1 MAGFAAALGGV
12 GNAVQQ
18 YGQQMR
24 GILEQRRDLF
34 ASLAQQRAQE
44 EPDRDMRDQWTQ
56 AAAGALS
63 GQDFGKILPKLIK
76 AHDTHQASTQAL
88 GQLAQ
93 QVVGGQPQQ
102 APPPPSTGSGIPGG
116 IQPVAQPP
124 ADQPGQFTSLLTR
137 GLTPTPPV
145 AAQPASNPTAEPQGP
160 IQAPAAP
167 APAPAVLAAPI
178 TPVPTA
184 PVEPIGGSA
193 PTDPRAMRAQIIQD
207 AHTAYQMATPAMRPM
222 IEAEMKSKLDALAP
236 FEQFAQKKAQFEE
249 FSNTPEFKALPPA
262 IQTAYRAQ
270 AFSLAPVNLP
280 QGALVPNKFQSTADT
295 LDPAVKTQFGI
306 PPDYKGPVTISK
318 NRMDGSILDVVPGN
332 PGIGLITNAD
342 GTQSYTLKTPGSSA
356 GVAPGTVTDFKSG
369 GVDAQGHPIF
379 INPFHPNLN
388 FTGTGVNP
396 GFIPSQSTT
405 TTQTPGQLPTTSHV
419 VKTKGGTTGPITA
432 ITGGAASPA
441 IRAVTGSSPSP
452 AAVATDPLTAEKY
465 KEWTA
470 GGPAPTGKD
479 LSAVQMYAQAN
490 VLPTPNAMS
499 ATGQKNLQA
508 IDTVLQQ
515 IKDIKDAMEEKKL
528 QNDESRGYY
537 SDYLK
542 YTHAGEATPLQDLWT
557 KMNFEGI
564 RSAAAALAGV
574 NSRALPIINR
584 AFEHVPNPQA
594 SLTHLPD
601 TPKLMYG
608 KLKSMEDMLTKGRQD
623 ILNDEKK
630 SGVVTNGPTPIVAAP
645 MTPIIGKTYT
655 QSDVDAAVKS
665 HPGMTTDQIDKA
677 FKDKGYIKK

>member
-1 MAGFAAALGGV
+1 MAGFAAALGG
-12 GNAVQQ
+12 AAAPLQQ

-44 EPDRDMRDQWTQ
+44 ETDPDMRDQWTQ

-93 QVVGGQPQQ
+93 QVVGSQPQQ

-116 IQPVAQPP
+116 IQPVAPP
-124 ADQPGQFTSLLTR
+124 ADQSGLASLMAPAPQPAL
-137 GLTPTPPV
+137 PV
-145 AAQPASNPTAEPQGP
+145 AAQPASNPIAGPQGP

-167 APAPAVLAAPI
+167 VPAPAALAAPI
-178 TPVPTA
+178 APVPTA

-280 QGALVPNKFQSTADT
+280 QGALVPNKTQSTVGS
-295 LDPAVKTQFGI
+295 LPPEIKKQFGLDGL
-306 PPDYKGPVTISK
+306 PDTFPITLSK
-318 NRMDGSILDVVPGN
+318 NRLDNTIIDAVPGN
-332 PGIGLITNAD
+332 PGVSVTTDQNGNQHFVQKIA
-342 GTQSYTLKTPGSSA
+342 GTDA

-369 GVDAQGHPIF
+369 GVDLQGHPIF
-379 INPFHPNLN
+379 INPFNPSLN

-419 VKTKGGTTGPITA
+419 VKTKGGVTGPITA

-490 VLPTPNAMS
+490 GLPTPNAMS

-655 QSDVDAAVKS
+655 QSDVDAAVKG